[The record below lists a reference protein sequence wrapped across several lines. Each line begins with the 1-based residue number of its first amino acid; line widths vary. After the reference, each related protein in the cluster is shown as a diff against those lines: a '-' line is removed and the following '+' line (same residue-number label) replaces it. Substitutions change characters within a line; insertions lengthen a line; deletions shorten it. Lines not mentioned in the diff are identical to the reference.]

1 MRTAPGAVNE
11 YRAEMFERLL
21 RRLLLVLCALC
32 AGCGALPWADKAT
45 PAPAAPAVQTIK
57 IVVRG
62 VGDRLAGNIRAHVS
76 LASRA
81 CTTPAAYLSALAKRA
96 EQESQDALRAYGYY
110 HAKVKTRVQRSGDC
124 PRVVIEVVQ
133 GPRVMVEAIALVV
146 EGAAHDDRGFMTPL
160 AKLPLE
166 VGASLNH
173 DKYTATKRLL
183 ETLALERGYLAGH
196 FVENR
201 LEVDVTRNVA
211 RVRLRYASG
220 PRYRIG
226 TVTVKQQPLVV
237 REELVRRFLDYQP
250 EQPYAAE
257 LVTRFYAALAA
268 SQYFDQVDIRPQL
281 GAARDGQV
289 AVDINLTPRKRHKY
303 AIGLGASTDE
313 GVRSHLAY
321 ANRRLNPAGHRLNAE
336 LRASLIEQ
344 SLSGEY
350 QIPRAHPADE
360 WLSLQAGVKHKNREN
375 FKSQEMQIGI
385 ADTLRRPFG
394 ILETRFIHLDHQAFD
409 IGQRTRVSTLLI
421 PGLRWTKT
429 TTNDALYPTR
439 GYAASLEVRGG
450 SGAMLSDVNF
460 VRGHASLRVV
470 REFAPRWRV
479 LSRIEAGASWDDN
492 FGALPPTQRFFAGGD
507 LSVRGY
513 AFEDLGPEDRRGR
526 VIGGRYLGVFS
537 TEVERSVARR
547 WAVSGFVDGG
557 NAFGGSGR
565 DTGIKLSVG
574 AGLRWRSPL
583 GPARFDLAHPLDD
596 DTVLRLHVRIGPDL

>member
-1 MRTAPGAVNE
+1 MFTRTAQGAVNG
-11 YRAEMFERLL
+11 YRPTMSERLIPAL
-21 RRLLLVLCALC
+21 RRLLLLLCALC
-32 AGCGALPWADKAT
+32 GGCGALPWADKPT
-45 PAPAAPAVQTIK
+45 PAPAALAVPTIK
-57 IVVRG
+57 LGVRG
-62 VGDRLAGNIRAHVS
+62 VNDRLAGNIRAHVS

-81 CTTPAAYLSALAKRA
+81 CTTPAAYVSALAKRA

-133 GPRVMVEAIALVV
+133 GPRVVIEAIALVV

-196 FVENR
+196 FVEHR

-226 TVTVKQQPLVV
+226 TVTIKQQPLVV

-313 GVRSHLAY
+313 GARTHLAY

-336 LRASLIEQ
+336 VRASLIEQ

-375 FKSQEMQIGI
+375 FKS
-385 ADTLRRPFG
+385 
-394 ILETRFIHLDHQAFD
+394 
-409 IGQRTRVSTLLI
+409 
-421 PGLRWTKT
+421 
-429 TTNDALYPTR
+429 
-439 GYAASLEVRGG
+439 
-450 SGAMLSDVNF
+450 
-460 VRGHASLRVV
+460 
-470 REFAPRWRV
+470 
-479 LSRIEAGASWDDN
+479 
-492 FGALPPTQRFFAGGD
+492 
-507 LSVRGY
+507 
-513 AFEDLGPEDRRGR
+513 
-526 VIGGRYLGVFS
+526 
-537 TEVERSVARR
+537 
-547 WAVSGFVDGG
+547 
-557 NAFGGSGR
+557 
-565 DTGIKLSVG
+565 
-574 AGLRWRSPL
+574 
-583 GPARFDLAHPLDD
+583 
-596 DTVLRLHVRIGPDL
+596 